1 MSQLAK
7 TSIFVLTAAVLVVL
21 AIWLKPGGVSD
32 ALYDDQGAEFFP
44 NFKDIASVREL
55 EIRTMD
61 RLTGTIRVLE
71 MQRGD
76 KGWLI
81 SSHNDYPA
89 DMLRSTERLAS
100 FIGRTK
106 EVVAGDTPGQHAGFG
121 VLDPQ
126 DSKSAGKEGV
136 GRRYT
141 FKGAGQVLLADFIV
155 GKPVPKREG
164 YCYVRVPGRDRVY
177 ETAMD
182 LKLTYGGANNWLDTD
197 FTDWVDIDPLKFSE
211 QQILKITLNRYDIQE
226 QRQMFSESV
235 NIVGREVIE
244 VLKQMKGEPAKPFW
258 TLADL
263 DPATEEPDQDAL
275 LAIARAIDT
284 FTVEGATRKPDDLKS
299 WIEDK
304 KVPFL
309 PVKAT
314 EVAAIKGG
322 GNQPGQRLVWVP
334 SFNGSMT
341 GFLMEEAG
349 PRLLSNLGEIIM
361 DLDSGLRYVL
371 RIGELSS
378 VLGGEGAA
386 DGEAEAGAAAGGVAT
401 SGKINRYVMVDVDW
415 DDSLMPE
422 PMPPVKPQ
430 ILVEEEERKARE
442 EEARKAKEEA
452 DRKAREAAV
461 PEEKPADPADPAKPA
476 DPVDP
481 AKPAESDQETP
492 APAPET
498 PPAPAPETPTG
509 TNDDAAAK
517 AAAEAERLAADAAKA
532 AREEDI
538 RKATNDYSQALSK
551 YTSSRDDWNRKK
563 TENTKRMGELKD
575 RYRDW
580 IFLFPEELVAK
591 TLKPR
596 SELVKKKGS

>member
-1 MSQLAK
+1 MAK
-7 TSIFVLTAAVLVVL
+7 TSIFVLTAAILVVL

-44 NFKDIASVREL
+44 AFKDIATVKEL

-61 RLTGTIRVLE
+61 RLTGAVRVLE

-76 KGWLI
+76 KGWVI

-106 EVVAGDTPGQHAGFG
+106 DVVAGETPGSHGGFG

-141 FKGAGQVLLADFIV
+141 FKGAGRQLLADFIV

-197 FTDWVDIDPLKFSE
+197 FTDWVDIDPLKFSQ
-211 QQILKITLNRYDIQE
+211 QQITKITLNRYDIQE
-226 QRQMFSESV
+226 QKQFFSESV
-235 NIVGREVIE
+235 NIAGREVIE
-244 VLKQMKGEPAKPFW
+244 ILKKMEGEPAKPFY

-263 DPATEEPDQDAL
+263 DPNTEEPNKEAL
-275 LAIARAIDT
+275 EAIATAIDT
-284 FTVEGATRKPDDLKS
+284 FTVEGATRKPDDLKA
-299 WIEDK
+299 WLEER

-314 EVAAIKGG
+314 EVEPLKGG

-334 SFNGSMT
+334 SYNGGMT
-341 GFLMEEAG
+341 GFLMEESG

-378 VLGGEGAA
+378 VLG
-386 DGEAEAGAAAGGVAT
+386 AEGAAAGDAAGGGDQPGAAVPA
-401 SGKINRYVMVDVDW
+401 SGKVNRYVMVDIDW

-442 EEARKAKEEA
+442 EEE
-452 DRKAREAAV
+452 RKAREDADKKARESAV
-461 PEEKPADPADPAKPA
+461 PEEQPATPGTPTTPEDPAKPT
-476 DPVDP
+476 
-481 AKPAESDQETP
+481 EQDQETP
-492 APAPET
+492 APET
-498 PPAPAPETPTG
+498 PAPETPAPAAP
-509 TNDDAAAK
+509 DAPVPADEDPAAK
-517 AAAEAERLAADAAKA
+517 AAAEAEKTAAEAAKKL
-532 AREEDI
+532 REEEI

-551 YTSSRDDWNRKK
+551 YTSSRDDWTRKK
-563 TENTKRMGELKD
+563 TENTKRMNELKE
-575 RYRDW
+575 RYKDW
-580 IFLFPEELVAK
+580 IFMFPEELVAK

-596 SELVKKKGS
+596 SELVKKKG